1 MKMLWKRITQP
12 YDHYLCHDVLWGHDN
27 HYPCAAAPLNRAGQT
42 MVSVPLSPGT
52 SITKNSEGLS
62 LEMWLLPQNSDNK
75 RGQGGKLRGGGESTV
90 TVSLPICLQ
99 VFKRERS

>member
-27 HYPCAAAPLNRAGQT
+27 HNPCAAAPLNRAGQT

-62 LEMWLLPQNSDNK
+62 LEMWLLPQNSTI
-75 RGQGGKLRGGGESTV
+75 RGDRVGSYGEGG
-90 TVSLPICLQ
+90 SLL
-99 VFKRERS
+99 